1 MHGPG
6 GVVSLMQYPK
16 TFILGLLA
24 LMMPPVMA
32 LAQAPATKPAPVPAA
47 VSAPAPA
54 KPTPVPLDGPAPQ
67 VRVEAR
73 ILEWQIND
81 SLDYDFAVQYN
92 RDPGSGGILGSADLT
107 LPAEPS
113 LSSAARVFLGNMD
126 AGNGTFEAVIE
137 ALKGVGQ
144 VRILSQPSIIL
155 TSQQVDPTKAPPPPA
170 IPYSSSSGMSSVIS
184 SSSGSVT
191 SVGAK
196 PAVDTAWPAGSAR
209 LTNIS
214 QVPYALN
221 QFVGY
226 NVAEVTQY
234 RDVGV
239 ALDVLVQCVKDNLV
253 FLDTRVSVSDVS
265 GFISIARDAQ
275 NNPQTVPMIDSRA
288 IQNRLVIPDRTIFIA
303 GLMKTTR
310 EQERRSGIPW
320 LSELPGLRWLLSN
333 RKKVNVDSELVFLI
347 KPEIMSPYQPD
358 AQEGS
363 R

>member
-1 MHGPG
+1 MLSKKHL
-6 GVVSLMQYPK
+6 V
-16 TFILGLLA
+16 LGLLA
-24 LMMPPVMA
+24 LLMPAAIVA
-32 LAQAPATKPAPVPAA
+32 AQQAPPAKAA
-47 VSAPAPA
+47 AASAPA
-54 KPTPVPLDGPAPQ
+54 KPAAVKPTPAPLDGPALQ

-92 RDPGSGGILGSADLT
+92 RDPGSGNILGAADLT
-107 LPAEPS
+107 LPAKPS
-113 LSSAARVFLGNMD
+113 LDSAARLFLGNMD
-126 AGNGTFEAVIE
+126 AGNGNFEAVIE
-137 ALKGVGQ
+137 MLKGAGQ
-144 VRILSQPSIIL
+144 VRILSQPSIVL
-155 TSQQVDPTKAPPPPA
+155 TSLQVDPTKAPPPPA
-170 IPYSSSSGMSSVIS
+170 IPYSATSGMSTVASTG
-184 SSSGSVT
+184 SGQIT
-191 SVGAK
+191 SVGTKAAAD
-196 PAVDTAWPAGSAR
+196 PAWPAGSAR

-239 ALDVLVQCVKDNLV
+239 SLDVLVQCVKDNLV

-265 GFISIARDAQ
+265 GFISVSCDAQ

-333 RKKVNVDSELVFLI
+333 NKKVNVDSELVFLI
-347 KPEIMSPYQPD
+347 KPEIMSPYQPT
-358 AQEGS
+358 AAPGGS